1 MRTSSSQKKT
11 TTARLFFAAA
21 AAIAPLSALHCV
33 EGGGEGAPSASA
45 RPAALAGAHAPTLT
59 VQASGTTRS
68 LMAISPVDAHVVWAS
83 GVGGTFLRTTDGG
96 ATWQARV
103 VPGAEALQFR
113 DVQGVSD
120 RVAYLLSAGVGTDSR
135 IYKTED
141 GGETWALQFQN
152 EDPAGFYDCF
162 AFWSPERG
170 VVMADSVDGRFPAL
184 ATADGAS
191 WQDIGAALPPAL
203 PGEAAF
209 AASGTCAATQG
220 KKRAWFV
227 TAGAAK
233 ARVLA
238 TKNGG
243 TSWAAYE
250 TPIVQGT
257 PSSGIAS
264 VAFRDRR
271 HGILGGGDLAAPAE
285 LSNNVARSRDGGK
298 TWQLAAGSPFPGAIY
313 GLSYALGRPADELAG
328 DERDDG
334 ADELAGDERD
344 DGADEREGDGE
355 RGGCATVVAT
365 GPGGAAWSTDEGD
378 SWHRL
383 EGVDGYWA
391 VAFADER
398 TGWLVGTGGRLL
410 KIEL

>member
-1 MRTSSSQKKT
+1 MRTSSSRMRM
-11 TTARLFFAAA
+11 TAQAFFAAA
-21 AAIAPLSALHCV
+21 TAIAPLFALHC
-33 EGGGEGAPSASA
+33 GE
-45 RPAALAGAHAPTLT
+45 HAPTLT

-68 LMAISPVDAHVVWAS
+68 LMAISPVDANVAWAS

-96 ATWQARV
+96 ASWQARV

-120 RVAYLLSAGVGTDSR
+120 QVAYLLSAGVGTDSR

-170 VVMADSVDGRFPAL
+170 VVMADSVEGRFPAL
-184 ATADGAS
+184 KTSDGEA
-191 WQDIGAALPPAL
+191 WQDIGASLPPAQ

-227 TAGAAK
+227 TAGAPK

-243 TSWAAYE
+243 KSWAAYE

-264 VAFRDRR
+264 VAFRDHK
-271 HGILGGGDLAAPAE
+271 HGILGGGELAAPAE
-285 LSNNVARSRDGGK
+285 FSNNVARSRDGGK

-313 GLSYALGRPADELAG
+313 GLSYALGRPGDDDLAG
-328 DERDDG
+328 DGRDE
-334 ADELAGDERD
+334 ADERD
-344 DGADEREGDGE
+344 QAAKH
-355 RGGCATVVAT
+355 GGSATVVAT
-365 GPGGAAWSTDEGD
+365 GPGGAAWSPDEGD
-378 SWHRL
+378 TWHLL
-383 EGVDGYWA
+383 EGVANYWA
-391 VAFADER
+391 VAFADEHR
-398 TGWLVGTGGRLL
+398 GWLVGTGGRIL
-410 KIEL
+410 KIEF